1 MNKYLRLA
9 LMSGGVAPH
18 PKPSGSAIAIM
29 GVLVSECLMI
39 AQLNNG
45 GATS

>member
-1 MNKYLRLA
+1 MIALDNKSVGEKFPTLT
-9 LMSGGVAPH
+9 
-18 PKPSGSAIAIM
+18 M